1 MIKSKNIRYSLE
13 KNELLKIERDISF
26 EDVILAIE
34 NGNLLDDIKHPNEDK
49 YPNQNVFI
57 ILVKIKDY
65 VYLVPYV
72 EDETSIFLKTI
83 IPSIQM
89 NKKYNKSWVVFQ
101 PHTYSRTKTLLNDF
115 AKALLNF
122 DNIIVTDIYAA
133 RETNRYGV
141 SSQDLVDKINSL
153 GKKAIYIQNFDD
165 IINYLKENVKENDII
180 LTLGAGTVTQI
191 SDKIVEEN

>member
-83 IPSIQM
+83 KPSIRM
-89 NKKYNKSWVVFQ
+89 NKKYNKGLS
-101 PHTYSRTKTLLNDF
+101 ND
-115 AKALLNF
+115 
-122 DNIIVTDIYAA
+122 
-133 RETNRYGV
+133 
-141 SSQDLVDKINSL
+141 
-153 GKKAIYIQNFDD
+153 
-165 IINYLKENVKENDII
+165 
-180 LTLGAGTVTQI
+180 
-191 SDKIVEEN
+191 